1 MAKATQSIEY
11 AAQVAAAANFTA
23 RIDDGRNIMGAVQF
37 ATILVELTADNV
49 ANDVIN
55 LIRLPDGARVLPQL
69 SKVITT
75 EDPNDG
81 AFVVDIGDAA
91 DPDRYADGLDLAA
104 VGLDD
109 FLAPV
114 TTVDGLLNPIDVKN
128 TGVAATDTSL
138 IQMKIITEAG
148 VMAAADVYVIL
159 AYKCL

>member
-1 MAKATQSIEY
+1 MAKATQSNQY
-11 AAQVAAAANFTA
+11 AAQLAAAENNAAVSIEGRDLGANV
-23 RIDDGRNIMGAVQF
+23 RF
-37 ATILVELTADNV
+37 ATILVEFTADNV
-49 ANDVIN
+49 ANDVID

-91 DPDRYADGLDLAA
+91 DVDRYADGLDLAA

-109 FLAPV
+109 FLAPAQ
-114 TTVDGLLNPIDVKN
+114 TVDGLLNPIDVKN

-138 IQMKIITEAG
+138 IQLKILTEAAD
-148 VMAAADVYVIL
+148 MAAADVYIVL
-159 AYKCL
+159 AYAMP

>member
-1 MAKATQSIEY
+1 MAKCTESTQY

-23 RIDDGRNIMGAVQF
+23 RIDDKRQIMGDVQF
-37 ATILVELTADNV
+37 ATIKVPLTADNV

-55 LIRLPDGARVLPQL
+55 LIRLPEGAIVLPQL

-75 EDPNDG
+75 GDPNDG

-91 DPDRYADGLDLAA
+91 DVDRYADGLDLAA
-104 VGLDD
+104 VGIDE
-109 FLAPV
+109 FLAPA
-114 TTVDGLLNPIDVKN
+114 TTADGFINPIKVSN

-138 IQMKIITEAG
+138 VQMKIITEAAT
-148 VMAAADVYVIL
+148 MAAADVYVVL